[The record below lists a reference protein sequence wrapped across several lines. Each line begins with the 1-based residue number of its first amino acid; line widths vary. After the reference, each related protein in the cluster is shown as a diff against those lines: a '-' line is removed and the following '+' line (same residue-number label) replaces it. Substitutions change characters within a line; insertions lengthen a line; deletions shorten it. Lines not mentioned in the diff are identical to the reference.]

1 MLYRPAT
8 SAFPLRVA
16 SWASKCGRSVEVV
29 ERTLI
34 SGRMSVALALAT
46 DDAEMRGVDE
56 TSVAVERL

>member
-1 MLYRPAT
+1 M
-8 SAFPLRVA
+8 A